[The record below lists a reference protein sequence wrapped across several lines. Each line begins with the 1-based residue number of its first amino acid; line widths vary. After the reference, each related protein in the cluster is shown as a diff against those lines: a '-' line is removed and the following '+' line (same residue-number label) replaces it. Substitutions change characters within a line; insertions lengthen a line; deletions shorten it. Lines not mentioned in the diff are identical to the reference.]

1 MSTQTEHG
9 PSGESLQR
17 RHEQRDLRIRTLML
31 GLVVLGVLV
40 AASVLA
46 MKGLQELAE
55 TRARAREPQPSPLAE
70 AGVVPPQPRLESTPG
85 EILARLRAL
94 ETMQLTG
101 YGWVDRP
108 SGIAK
113 IPVHRAMEIIAE
125 RGLPPVPASGAQ
137 EVR

>member
-9 PSGESLQR
+9 PTHESLRR
-17 RHEQRDLRIRTLML
+17 RHEQRDLRIRTLLL

-40 AASVLA
+40 GASVLA

-55 TRARAREPQPSPLAE
+55 SRARVREPQPSPLAE
-70 AGVVPPQPRLESTPG
+70 TDVVPPQPRLESTPG
-85 EILARLRAL
+85 EVLARLRAL
-94 ETMQLTG
+94 ETMQLNS

-125 RGLPPVPASGAQ
+125 RGLPAIPASGAR
-137 EVR
+137 EVQ